1 MDDYYEKM
9 YNDIINDTESMLRY
23 LFTNNKRKKDS
34 LKKDKKTIKKFKK
47 RYDENGIK
55 GLFEE

>member
-1 MDDYYEKM
+1 MDDYEKM

-23 LFTNNKRKKDS
+23 LFTNDKRKKDS

>member
-1 MDDYYEKM
+1 MDDYEKM

-23 LFTNNKRKKDS
+23 LFTNDKRKKDS

-47 RYDENGIK
+47 RFDENGIK

>member
-1 MDDYYEKM
+1 MDDYEKM